1 MSNIHELRGAGLRVS
16 EIELCAWL
24 SQAEA
29 HDALEYH
36 RGFLALDIEKRST
49 PFTDRE
55 RLELARVA
63 RRALWAAEHRLVHLV
78 QCRRGENVFS
88 YLAIARPRSNTTS
101 ALISSPLLE
110 EAA

>member
-1 MSNIHELRGAGLRVS
+1 MSNIHALRAAGLRVS

-24 SQAEA
+24 GQAEPN
-29 HDALEYH
+29 DALEYH

-110 EAA
+110 EAT